1 MVYVFELVTIKKL
14 IIIFLFLIC
23 YVMNLLSIADFLNLV
38 FYPILS
44 ISDKKRFLEDYE
56 SYFLKDKK
64 DYFYDDIFLEDDY
77 DDSVDESDYESY
89 FLKKKYV
96 SEFNFN
102 EEKRKLYYNHK
113 KELLNFYYCTDS
125 DLQWKKEIF
134 YFTYDFL
141 IEGLFENIKY
151 FILPRYVLSQSYD
164 DIKKRIIS
172 LNFFIC
178 LSLLEIDENED
189 IVKFFTDS
197 LKMRIVSFVTPYL
210 LNIDNFSSYEKLN
223 LSFDKNNLYYD
234 ISLNFAS
241 DLLFFLFDS
250 NVISKC
256 LKTEIKLIKFFLNE
270 LIFKKV
276 NIFVL
281 KKWSKGFI
289 SYTPYKLKTTFNNK
303 FLFLSSNV
311 SDHLLNSLVV
321 FDCAFSNNVFFIKSL
336 LSSNLVFELVYQ
348 ILFNRNLIKIKVLF
362 KNLKSYKNYKI
373 ILLIL
378 LFMDSSNKSFF
389 NLVNTIIDSF
399 KNLNDVNEDSVSIVH
414 SISNSLVEFYESGN
428 SQYDENSLQKVKIFV
443 IEGIQQRMILDNKN
457 FFSAYID
464 LDSTLITFN
473 ILSSALNYFL
483 SIILKSAE
491 LNALNMDLI
500 DYEIKFNIF
509 QDVNI
514 VYDSLGSL
522 FFVSSITDNK
532 NFFLNQKVRYM
543 YLFIELENL
552 KIIRS
557 RLFTYYCDYSSF
569 RIFFRNQRKKLKK
582 NA

>member
-281 KKWSKGFI
+281 KK
-289 SYTPYKLKTTFNNK
+289 
-303 FLFLSSNV
+303 
-311 SDHLLNSLVV
+311 
-321 FDCAFSNNVFFIKSL
+321 
-336 LSSNLVFELVYQ
+336 
-348 ILFNRNLIKIKVLF
+348 
-362 KNLKSYKNYKI
+362 
-373 ILLIL
+373 
-378 LFMDSSNKSFF
+378 
-389 NLVNTIIDSF
+389 
-399 KNLNDVNEDSVSIVH
+399 
-414 SISNSLVEFYESGN
+414 
-428 SQYDENSLQKVKIFV
+428 
-443 IEGIQQRMILDNKN
+443 
-457 FFSAYID
+457 
-464 LDSTLITFN
+464 
-473 ILSSALNYFL
+473 
-483 SIILKSAE
+483 
-491 LNALNMDLI
+491 
-500 DYEIKFNIF
+500 
-509 QDVNI
+509 
-514 VYDSLGSL
+514 
-522 FFVSSITDNK
+522 
-532 NFFLNQKVRYM
+532 
-543 YLFIELENL
+543 
-552 KIIRS
+552 
-557 RLFTYYCDYSSF
+557 
-569 RIFFRNQRKKLKK
+569 
-582 NA
+582 